1 MLEIKEGEAL
11 FAGGKVAEAEEYFR
25 NIIKKNPDQ
34 KEALNNL
41 GVIAFMK
48 NKPGEAASYFARTL
62 KIDPLYKD
70 AILNF
75 CDLLRASDN
84 LPNGIALLEM
94 ASEKYGDDEEIGN
107 LLAEARLS
115 QQAAEITTRD
125 SLINASDNNDNSE
138 IDKTDCLIEE
148 LETGKKYL
156 ATGKIAEAENRFK
169 AALDID
175 GSNVDAIC
183 AMSVI
188 SHRNGNRVDAID
200 FLGRAIDMESNHKS
214 IDNAAEEI
222 FKDVSY
228 EKLTA
233 LPDEAWLYLV
243 TTISNG
249 NIAQKKIDLLQKI
262 SEKLSDSQIEK
273 LIVAFTT
280 LKNTGVDQVIDL
292 LMIRIGEISIDLAET
307 LGRWV
312 NDIDADRMVRD
323 RIEMAICMKCHDD
336 QTVRKVSR
344 RMAAY
349 RPDPAVMPGFETYPR
364 KIVTEASSDDPFMKE
379 VPQSAPS
386 KKNGLRILLI
396 SDFNI
401 AGQYTGLMRAINKY
415 SSHMARCVIFNDD
428 FLSYDKDVLIND
440 GQGNETKTGM
450 REAAKL
456 IRGADFFH
464 IGRQLTPVTGIKWEK
479 YISPHNTIFQYHGS
493 HLRQNGKA
501 IAEFHARY
509 GFDAITCIDWTIYRH
524 LKSSFYH
531 MHPCIIE
538 LDDLPTRERD
548 FTGNIRICHAP
559 SGENYRRIKR
569 SDVII
574 DVMDRMVNE
583 NDHVEKVI
591 IENVP
596 NRECLERKSD
606 CHIHIV
612 SLMYAFGLNAIESA
626 AMGVIPITG
635 LDNFTRFIF
644 HDTPVL
650 HATVDSAYDVTKKL
664 LSDKS
669 RMKDLS
675 ESCKRWARANFDAR
689 VVAKKY
695 TYLYDLIYHGLSVD
709 YPEYFDYS
717 TNYEAR

>member
-11 FAGGKVAEAEEYFR
+11 FTNGKVAEAEEYFL
-25 NIIKKNPDQ
+25 NILKKNPDH

-41 GVIAFMK
+41 GVIAFLK
-48 NKPGEAASYFARTL
+48 NKQGEAASYFARTL

-70 AILNF
+70 AIMNF

-84 LPNGIALLEM
+84 LPNGVALLEM
-94 ASEKYGDDEEIGN
+94 ASEKYGDDEEIAD
-107 LLAEARLS
+107 LLAEARLA
-115 QQAAEITTRD
+115 QQADEVVSMDLPI
-125 SLINASDNNDNSE
+125 E
-138 IDKTDCLIEE
+138 IDEGDANHEIVKTNHPTDE
-148 LETGKKYL
+148 LKAGKKFL
-156 ATGKIAEAENRFK
+156 AIGETVEAENRLK

-175 GSNVDAIC
+175 ASNIEAIC
-183 AMSVI
+183 AMAVI
-188 SHRNGNRVDAID
+188 SHRNGNREDALD
-200 FLGRAIDMESNHKS
+200 YLRRAIEMELNHS
-214 IDNAAEEI
+214 AIDNAAAEI
-222 FKDVSY
+222 YKDVSC
-228 EKLTA
+228 EKLKG
-233 LPDEAWLYLV
+233 LPDEAWLYLLIS
-243 TTISNG
+243 ISNG
-249 NIAQKKIDLLQKI
+249 NIAQKEIDLLQGI

-280 LKNTGVDQVIDL
+280 MRNTGVDQVINL
-292 LMIRIGEISIDLAET
+292 LMIRIGEISNDLAEK
-307 LGRWV
+307 LGNWV
-312 NDIDADRMVRD
+312 NNIDADRMVRD

-336 QTVRKVSR
+336 QTVRKVSGR
-344 RMAAY
+344 EKAY

-428 FLSYDKDVLIND
+428 FLSYDKDVLIKD

-450 REAAKL
+450 REAADL
-456 IRGADFFH
+456 IRRADFYH
-464 IGRQLTPVTGIKWEK
+464 IGRQLTPITGIQWEK
-479 YISPHNTIFQYHGS
+479 HISPHNTIFQYHGS
-493 HLRQNGKA
+493 HLRNNGKA

-524 LKSSFYH
+524 LKPSFYH

-538 LDDLPTRERD
+538 CDDLPTKERD

-574 DVMDRMVNE
+574 DVIDRMVSE
-583 NDHVEKVI
+583 NNHVEKVI
-591 IENVP
+591 IEDVP

-650 HATVDSAYDVTKKL
+650 HATVNSAYEVSKKL
-664 LSDKS
+664 LSDKA

-675 ESCKRWARANFDAR
+675 ERCKHWARANFDAR

-709 YPEYFDYS
+709 YPEYYECS
-717 TNYEAR
+717 TISELK